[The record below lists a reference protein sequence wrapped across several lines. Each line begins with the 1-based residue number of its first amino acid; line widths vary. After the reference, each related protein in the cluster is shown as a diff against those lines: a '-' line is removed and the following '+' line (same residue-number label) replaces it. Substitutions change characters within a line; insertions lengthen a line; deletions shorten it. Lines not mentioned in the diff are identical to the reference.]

1 MKLLLLLYHH
11 RPSDKEK
18 GHSAY
23 FELMSNCQPMK
34 EIRRCH
40 MSDSHSL
47 MSQRVQFIIRVTTE
61 QIRTD
66 ILDPQGSWYKYQ
78 QPWYNHVK
86 LMNHINTRFAQHYS
100 IRV

>member
-1 MKLLLLLYHH
+1 
-11 RPSDKEK
+11 
-18 GHSAY
+18 
-23 FELMSNCQPMK
+23 MK
-34 EIRRCH
+34 ERRCH

-61 QIRTD
+61 QIRTE

-86 LMNHINTRFAQHYS
+86 LMNHINTRFVQHYS
-100 IRV
+100 IRVYPANHKAYINALRTHTAAVMHTRMVNPLPY